1 MKLLGRLKKKLKK
14 KHSENMPYLEIRE
27 VVSTHCNVVN
37 NSYQQNSSALNTFV
51 LNKSFGRLLDISPKI
66 FIF

>member
-1 MKLLGRLKKKLKK
+1 
-14 KHSENMPYLEIRE
+14 MPYLEIRE

-37 NSYQQNSSALNTFV
+37 NSYQQNSNALNTFV

>member
-1 MKLLGRLKKKLKK
+1 MTKN
-14 KHSENMPYLEIRE
+14 KHGENVPYLEIRE

-37 NSYQQNSSALNTFV
+37 NSYQQSSSALNTFA
-51 LNKSFGRLLDISPKI
+51 LNKSFGRLLDILPKI